1 MGRTAVIAV
10 DLYHTNMASKER
22 LQNVKNE
29 LRAIGVTSYELS
41 KPEVAQLADQLHLG
55 ETVQAIIFGFYGS
68 GYGILA
74 ATNERVIFI
83 DKMIIGVKVETFV
96 YNLLGGIEYDLGT
109 FTGKIR
115 LICRGETYTFKWVKK
130 SHAKNFFNYVED
142 KILKVQNKG
151 K

>member
-1 MGRTAVIAV
+1 
-10 DLYHTNMASKER
+10 MADKER
-22 LQNVKNE
+22 LQSLKNE

-41 KPEVAQLADQLHLG
+41 KPEIAQLVDLLHHN
-55 ETVQAIIFGFYGS
+55 ETVQAIIFGFYDA

-74 ATNERVIFI
+74 ATNKRVIFI

-96 YNLLGGIEYDLGT
+96 YGLLSGIEYDMGT
-109 FTGKIR
+109 ITGKIR
-115 LICRGETYTFKWVKK
+115 LLCRGETYNFKWVKK

-142 KILKVQNKG
+142 QILKSQNKG